1 MKLNN
6 RILYDEATIRSRIK
20 EVAAEIMRDYEGD
33 ETELVCVCV
42 LRGAVMFYTDLM
54 KELAIENLVYDFVT
68 LQSYENA
75 RIAGGTMG
83 TTGVIKLIQELRTNV
98 EDKNV
103 IVVEDI
109 VDSGYTVEY
118 LRRYFKDKKAKSVKI
133 AALLDKPLG
142 RKVEAKADYLAFTLE
157 RNAFI
162 IGYGLDCDQKYRN
175 LPGIYEVVD

>member
-1 MKLNN
+1 MKLKSQ
-6 RILYDEATIRSRIK
+6 ILFDEKTIRTQVKR
-20 EVAAEIMRDYEGD
+20 VAEEIARDFGGD
-33 ETELVCVCV
+33 DTDLVCVCV
-42 LRGAVMFYTDLM
+42 LRGAVMFYADLM
-54 KELAIENLVYDFVT
+54 KELTLENVVYDFVT
-68 LQSYENA
+68 LQSYESA
-75 RIAGGTMG
+75 RIDGGTMG
-83 TTGVIKLIQELRTNV
+83 TTGVIKLIQELRTSV
-98 EDKNV
+98 EGKNV

-118 LRRYFKDKKAKSVKI
+118 LRRYFKDKNAKNVRI

-175 LPGIYEVVD
+175 LPGIYEVV